1 MQLLYV
7 TPGWREINS
16 PAVKLIM
23 SWGGGMA
30 FLLNL
35 GEFDKRE
42 LGFSKEC

>member
-23 SWGGGMA
+23 SWGGWDGI
-30 FLLNL
+30 FV
-35 GEFDKRE
+35 E
-42 LGFSKEC
+42 LGGIR